1 MFWMLVDMACKCTE
15 DDEKE
20 KKKRIFLAGVFL
32 IEVIFRNRCLQQI

>member
-1 MFWMLVDMACKCTE
+1 MFWMLVDMACKFTE

-20 KKKRIFLAGVFL
+20 KKRIFLAGVFL